1 MLHTKSREART
12 ENATLFGELSQ
23 RRIPVHSATD
33 GGCVTLN
40 ALRAGTLA
48 EITGFADPEH
58 PVSRRLFDL
67 GFAPGVP
74 VRLRRKAP
82 LRDPLV
88 VEIAGAELV
97 LRGADASRI
106 LVRHCTE
113 TTSLTAAAA
122 ALAPPRP

>member
-1 MLHTKSREART
+1 MLQMSPGADALPTATPFSDLAARRLPT
-12 ENATLFGELSQ
+12 HADSQ
-23 RRIPVHSATD
+23 Q

-48 EITGFADPEH
+48 EITGFSDPEH

-74 VRLRRKAP
+74 VRLARKAP
-82 LRDPLV
+82 MRDPLV

-97 LRGADASRI
+97 LRGADASRVI
-106 LVRHCTE
+106 VREHHAP
-113 TTSLTAAAA
+113 AAA
-122 ALAPPRP
+122 